1 MYLIGY
7 IIKPQGVKGEVKV
20 EPVSPYPER
29 YKGLNSVYIQIANHN
44 QSYPI
49 ENVRIADRF
58 VYIKFAGINSRDEAE
73 FLRDAEILIKGEDLI
88 QPSENEYFIH
98 DLIGC
103 CVRTDDN
110 EELGEII
117 DVVQMSSNDI
127 YVVKN
132 HSGKEVLI
140 PAVKEF
146 VLQVDLELKE
156 IRVHLLE
163 GLID

>member
-7 IIKPQGVKGEVKV
+7 ILKPQGIKGEVKV

-29 YKGLNSVYIQIANHN
+29 YKKLNSVYIQIANQN

-73 FLRDAEILIKGEDLI
+73 FLRDAEILIEGEDLI
-88 QPSENEYFIH
+88 QPSENEYFVH

-110 EELGEII
+110 EELGKII